1 VRCTSTQRGELRDLA
16 NIFRA
21 DILDVSPNTVTIE
34 ILGKEDK
41 MKALTDLLEPYG
53 KRGAGMGWT
62 GCNRAGQQCMYAWSK
77 RKAWWGVEGRDG
89 RIASRALQD
98 LGPEIC
104 MQALWRE
111 AF

>member
-1 VRCTSTQRGELRDLA
+1 MRCSASQRGELRDLT

-53 KRGAGMGWT
+53 TFVGT
-62 GCNRAGQQCMYAWSK
+62 HT
-77 RKAWWGVEGRDG
+77 
-89 RIASRALQD
+89 
-98 LGPEIC
+98 
-104 MQALWRE
+104 
-111 AF
+111 